1 MNFLK
6 KAVICFAVFVIT
18 AKAAFAQITV
28 DLDVLTEDF
37 IPKDTITLAP
47 PDRAKD
53 VSAPVLKA
61 PAAENKKQPA
71 TKKAKP
77 VTKPAVKK
85 PTTKKPASP
94 KKPAKPSVKKT
105 KAVKKYQVKE
115 AARKDEHDR
124 LKPRANPVPKVKILA
139 SDNSI
144 KPAEDNIIE
153 STPPETIEPKIS
165 KHFLEQ
171 ERQKTQNAALQTA
184 DAAAKSTA
192 ADEPEETQQKT
203 KPVKDS
209 FLTLTRDNAPARIR
223 PKTLL
228 SSAEQKSD
236 QKQKT
241 QRPAPVKFSVF
252 YVSGKLTPA
261 ERSEALAKEI
271 PQESATRKALDQKKK
286 LLHIFVFES
295 KSSALTDEM
304 RTALDNMAE
313 MMKKNRNKRLILYS
327 YSAPDPD
334 APGKERQ
341 YALRRALMIRSYL
354 TQKGIHSLRIEIRSF
369 GQKGAGEKM
378 PDRTDILTEDR

>member
-1 MNFLK
+1 MNFLT
-6 KAVICFAVFVIT
+6 KAVIYFAVFVIT

-71 TKKAKP
+71 TKKAKSA
-77 VTKPAVKK
+77 TKPTVKK
-85 PTTKKPASP
+85 PATKKTASP

-144 KPAEDNIIE
+144 KPAEDDIIE
-153 STPPETIEPKIS
+153 TTPPETTEPKIS

-171 ERQKTQNAALQTA
+171 ERLKNQKNNHRTA
-184 DAAAKSTA
+184 EAVATSTINEA
-192 ADEPEETQQKT
+192 EETPPKSE
-203 KPVKDS
+203 PVRDS

-241 QRPAPVKFSVF
+241 QRPTPVKFSVF

-304 RTALDNMAE
+304 RTALDNTAE